1 MNDRIRELD
10 KISETLTQQRLN
22 RKLED
27 KKDKRELFLWF
38 CGYVVLCIVVVWI
51 LTFLIANSLTTISE
65 VGLKSV
71 VEQVWCGKDA
81 NCTLPGVEQ

>member
-38 CGYVVLCIVVVWI
+38 CEYVVLCIVVVWI